1 MRLRRFPAKGW
12 GMSLGRVLLCILLPP
27 LAVIDYGC
35 GTLLL
40 VCILTLFGWVPGAIA
55 ALVVC
60 SQKKP

>member
-1 MRLRRFPAKGW
+1 
-12 GMSLGRVLLCILLPP
+12 MSLGRVLLCILLPP